1 MSSLGTGTSIGH
13 QSAVDILANLFK
25 LIGARV
31 PAYCWHINGHD
42 DYKESSL
49 AQLLGMSQS
58 ETVMVLENC
67 ECLDKE
73 TKEVANKG
81 LEQLVNKV
89 GKEYCE
95 LIRYRVRTTDNKQRQ
110 LSFLRIG
117 MVGGAD
123 AISIPKHLFKKGE
136 LVKFPTRSHSPRLQS
151 TETDHLE
158 LLRKLCT
165 KAEEEP
171 KKEKPKR

>member
-1 MSSLGTGTSIGH
+1 MSSLGTATSIGD
-13 QSAVDILANLFK
+13 QSAVDVLAKLFK
-25 LIGARV
+25 SIGTRV

-42 DYKESSL
+42 NYKESSI

-58 ETVMVLENC
+58 EMGLILEKC

-95 LIRYRVRTTDNKQRQ
+95 LIRYRVRTKDNKQR
-110 LSFLRIG
+110 
-117 MVGGAD
+117 
-123 AISIPKHLFKKGE
+123 
-136 LVKFPTRSHSPRLQS
+136 
-151 TETDHLE
+151 
-158 LLRKLCT
+158 
-165 KAEEEP
+165 
-171 KKEKPKR
+171 

>member
-81 LEQLVNKV
+81 LARATSQQS
-89 GKEYCE
+89 
-95 LIRYRVRTTDNKQRQ
+95 RQRI
-110 LSFLRIG
+110 L
-117 MVGGAD
+117 
-123 AISIPKHLFKKGE
+123 
-136 LVKFPTRSHSPRLQS
+136 
-151 TETDHLE
+151 
-158 LLRKLCT
+158 
-165 KAEEEP
+165 
-171 KKEKPKR
+171 